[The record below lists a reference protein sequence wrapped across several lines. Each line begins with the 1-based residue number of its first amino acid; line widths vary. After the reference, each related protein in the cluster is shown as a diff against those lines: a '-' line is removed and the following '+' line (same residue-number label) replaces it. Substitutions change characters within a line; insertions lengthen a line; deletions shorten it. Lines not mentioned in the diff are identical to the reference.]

1 MHWKSWKPLALAG
14 GIIGCVQAGGCA
26 APSYSFADRTA
37 SPAIP
42 GASLAAEEP
51 EALAQRPRDLPM
63 YAGYSGGGGGTAIDW
78 SDLQQGIAWADVIIV
93 GEEHDDAVGH
103 AVEQAIVYDVVSQY
117 ARAALSM
124 EMLER
129 DEQPVVDDYLEGIID
144 AQTLEK
150 LTLSKN
156 WGGEGKWV
164 AWYQPMIECAKE
176 HNARIV
182 AANAPRRYV
191 RLARTDG
198 YDRLRALPP
207 GRRKL
212 FDLPGELKDQGYV
225 ERFIEVMSEDG
236 HESTNVKR
244 TQAEIEEIM
253 GAQLV
258 WDATMGASIAKA
270 KRGGASKVV
279 HIVGQF
285 HCDNNGGT
293 VQELRR
299 RLPTARILTITMQRE
314 DGGELREEDR
324 NRADVVIY
332 TGKRPPESPEP
343 PESQPAESQPAESQ
357 PAGTPSAASQPQGL

>member
-1 MHWKSWKPLALAG
+1 MLAG
-14 GIIGCVQAGGCA
+14 GIIGCVLAGGCA
-26 APSYSFADRTA
+26 ANSYSFAVHAA

-42 GASLAAEEP
+42 GASLADEEP
-51 EALAQRPRDLPM
+51 EVLARRPRDLPM
-63 YAGYSGGGGGTAIDW
+63 YSGRSGAPIGWTDV
-78 SDLQQGIAWADVIIV
+78 QQGMAWADVIIV

-103 AVEQAIVYDVVSQY
+103 AVELAIAHDMVS
-117 ARAALSM
+117 RHPHSALSM

-144 AQTLEK
+144 AQMLEK
-150 LTLSKN
+150 LTLSTN
-156 WGGEGKWV
+156 WGGEGKWMS
-164 AWYQPMIECAKE
+164 WYQPMIECAKE
-176 HNARIV
+176 HHARIV

-198 YDRLRALPP
+198 YNRLRALPP
-207 GRRKL
+207 DRRRL

-236 HESTNVKR
+236 HEPTNAKR
-244 TQAEIEEIM
+244 TQAEIEKVM

-270 KRGGASKVV
+270 KRAGASKVV

-285 HCDNNGGT
+285 HCDYNGGT

-299 RLPTARILTITMQRE
+299 RLPYARILTITMQRD
-314 DGGELREEDR
+314 DGAALREEDR

-332 TGKRPPESPEP
+332 TGKRPPE
-343 PESQPAESQPAESQ
+343 PESQPAETQPAETQPAESQ
-357 PAGTPSAASQPQGL
+357 SATTAPQE